1 MTDNRVSRT
10 LVARLQHLSF
20 FSPGLCGGSAQPPD
34 LLDERNPG
42 EEEVAPLVSR
52 HHSHEQDEA
61 AQLRLQM
68 TLSRAGQVG
77 QYYNISTSS
86 TTSLHLSGRRQ
97 ETQTPVRTHQER
109 SFSIGLL
116 RVSSTKIQTLIGLKK
131 TSHDQ

>member
-1 MTDNRVSRT
+1 M
-10 LVARLQHLSF
+10 
-20 FSPGLCGGSAQPPD
+20 
-34 LLDERNPG
+34 
-42 EEEVAPLVSR
+42 APLVSR
-52 HHSHEQDEA
+52 HHGHEQDEA

-77 QYYNISTSS
+77 QYYNVSTSS
-86 TTSLHLSGRRQ
+86 TSLHQSGRRP

-116 RVSSTKIQTLIGLKK
+116 RVSSTKIQTLIGLKT